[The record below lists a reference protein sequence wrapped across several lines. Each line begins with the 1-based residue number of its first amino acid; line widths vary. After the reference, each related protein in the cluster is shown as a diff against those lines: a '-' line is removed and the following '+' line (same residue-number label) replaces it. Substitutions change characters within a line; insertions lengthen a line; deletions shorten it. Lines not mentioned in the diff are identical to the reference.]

1 MIGAQTLLALAALA
15 LITTIVGAVH
25 IGGIARVLIIG
36 QVAYWSLSYIARPF
50 VLLWVQPRVGFADNI
65 ADPRLAVMG
74 YDQGVADVMKPV
86 VFGLWAYA
94 VIVVGYALWHRNRT
108 ETGGVRPASPDLVAT
123 LATVFFLGMIGRAAA
138 YLTGTAGS
146 AGDVESANA
155 ILSFVAAL
163 AAVGALGLI
172 IFLRL
177 PNRRLTVAVIG
188 GLLCVELLWTV
199 AVQSKTPILSAAMAI
214 AIRFALSGWSR
225 ARVIGIGVI
234 SVVGISAFG
243 WLQSLK
249 QSESARSA
257 SAIIDAQY
265 PPTVQPFLSLLRR
278 FDLLE
283 SATDAYYMAGREWLS
298 SGQVVRYGVESL
310 VPAQLLP
317 GEKFHSGTA
326 WASQVRG
333 TSVDMT
339 TVSVSLADGNIN
351 EGFVLGGYTGV
362 IVGVLFT
369 FGLLL
374 FGVRALQSRHVML
387 MAVGLSITAAPVLFE
402 RGILGSMEV
411 VGKSLQL
418 AVLLWGIDLLVR
430 EFRRRSSRSA
440 DAIPGIHTWRL
451 TPQPS
456 ERLSNAPE

>member
-1 MIGAQTLLALAALA
+1 MIGAQMLLALAALA
-15 LITTIVGAVH
+15 LITTVVAAVH
-25 IGGIARVLIIG
+25 IRGIARVLIIG
-36 QVAYWSLSYIARPF
+36 QVAYWSLSYISRPF

-65 ADPRLAVMG
+65 ADPRLAVLG

-94 VIVVGYALWHRNRT
+94 VIVVGYAIWQRNHAEPRA
-108 ETGGVRPASPDLVAT
+108 VPASPDLVAT
-123 LATVFFLGMIGRAAA
+123 LATVYVLGMIGRAAA
-138 YLTGTAGS
+138 YLNGTAGS
-146 AGDVESANA
+146 AGDVQSGNA
-155 ILSFVAAL
+155 LLSFVAAL

-177 PNRRLTVAVIG
+177 PDRRLTVAVIG

-214 AIRFALSGWSR
+214 AIRFAFSGWSR
-225 ARVIGIGVI
+225 TRVVGISVI
-234 SVVGISAFG
+234 SIVGISAFG

-265 PPTVQPFLSLLRR
+265 PPAVQPFLSLLRR

-283 SATDAYYMAGREWLS
+283 SATDAYYMAGRDWLS
-298 SGQVVRYGVESL
+298 SGQVVRYAAESL

-326 WASQVRG
+326 WANQVRG

-387 MAVGLSITAAPVLFE
+387 MAVGLAITAAPVLFE

-430 EFRRRSSRSA
+430 EFRRRSSPVA
-440 DAIPGIHTWRL
+440 DVMPPIRTWRL
-451 TPQPS
+451 TPQSS